1 MDARIGDERH
11 RHQRLRGVEPYIAH
25 DEDDGVVV
33 DVEEG
38 QPFDAPTKDDQ
49 EGVNKFND
57 FREVEDVGPEEGG
70 PGGRGVGWEAED
82 PTGIGGLGGC
92 GEGASDDHRKGKEE
106 EEEVVGGG
114 DGAEKEGVEGGDLG
128 VGEKV
133 SEGEIAEDGE
143 GQELGGGAPSV
154 ALFPLEVGQR
164 WVVNEVMVE
173 AVHRVGA
180 RASVGKRGS
189 GGWMRFER

>member
-1 MDARIGDERH
+1 M
-11 RHQRLRGVEPYIAH
+11 EPYIAH

-82 PTGIGGLGGC
+82 PTGIGGLGGG

-114 DGAEKEGVEGGDLG
+114 DWAEEEGGDLG

-154 ALFPLEVGQR
+154 ALFPLEVGQC
-164 WVVNEVMVE
+164 WVVNEIMVE